1 MMDDKNYI
9 IELIV
14 RIDGVEKVV
23 MDNPIIENL
32 SYIFYNRQIIRIVK

>member
-14 RIDGVEKVV
+14 RIDGVENL

-32 SYIFYNRQIIRIVK
+32 SYIFYNRQNRQE